1 MDINLC
7 PAEKLL
13 LVQIDINL
21 CPPDKLVVEQMDI
34 NVCPPAGLLLDLLV
48 LQMDKKWVLLKDS
61 YLTKW
66 T

>member
-7 PAEKLL
+7 PPEKLL
-13 LVQIDINL
+13 LVQMDINL
-21 CPPDKLVVEQMDI
+21 CPPDKLVVVQMDI
-34 NVCPPAGLLLDLLV
+34 NLCLPAGLLLDLLV
-48 LQMDKKWVLLKDS
+48 VQMDEKWVLLKNS